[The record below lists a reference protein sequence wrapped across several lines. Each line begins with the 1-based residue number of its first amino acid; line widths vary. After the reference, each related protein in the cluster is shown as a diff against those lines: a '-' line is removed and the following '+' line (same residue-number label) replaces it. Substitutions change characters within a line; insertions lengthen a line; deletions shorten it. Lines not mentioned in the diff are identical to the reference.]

1 VSIGTVVDSETVS
14 TDVESGPE
22 APGAAAGAPA
32 QSDAASSEAAAPMLR
47 VVKGDP
53 TPEELAALVAV
64 VAAAAGGGAGQD
76 GGQRPLS
83 RWGDLREALDGMP
96 RMFSPR
102 AFQSGRFGGL

>member
-1 VSIGTVVDSETVS
+1 MSIGTVVDSETVS
-14 TDVESGPE
+14 TDVEGGPE
-22 APGAAAGAPA
+22 APGTAAEAAEGAAATADAPA
-32 QSDAASSEAAAPMLR
+32 PLLS
-47 VVKGDP
+47 VVKGNP

-76 GGQRPLS
+76 AGQGPMS